1 MTFEE
6 AKEFAS
12 EHKGGEGVTPIRL
25 EQVFMA
31 LAGRVPSADE
41 RKDLWWHISE
51 LLQD

>member
-1 MTFEE
+1 MTFDE
-6 AKEFAS
+6 ARQFVN
-12 EHKGGEGVTPIRL
+12 EHKGSEGVDPGQL

-31 LAGRVPSADE
+31 LAGRTPDAEE